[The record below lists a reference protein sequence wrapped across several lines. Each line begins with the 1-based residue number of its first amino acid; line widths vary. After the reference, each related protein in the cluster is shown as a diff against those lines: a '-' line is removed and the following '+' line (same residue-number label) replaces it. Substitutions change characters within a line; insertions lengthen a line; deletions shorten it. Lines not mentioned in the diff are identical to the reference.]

1 MGYSLRIFGALA
13 VVLSLS
19 ATGFLKAD
27 LLKRRV
33 TAIGNMIGA
42 LNTLREL
49 IAYGN
54 DERET
59 LIGKCF
65 GKGVSYGSH
74 GVLECN
80 DTDLNVSDRQIINE
94 MLHSLGSGD
103 IASEN
108 RRIELCVKRLQ
119 TQLEAARREYSDKSK
134 VYRSLGVCAGLA
146 FGIFII

>member
-33 TAIGNMIGA
+33 TAIGCVIGA

-54 DERET
+54 DEREA
-59 LIGKCF
+59 LLNKCF
-65 GKGVSYGSH
+65 GKRVTYNDGGV
-74 GVLECN
+74 VECD
-80 DTDLNVSDRQIINE
+80 DTDLNVSDRQIVNE
-94 MLHSLGSGD
+94 MLRSLGSGD
-103 IASEN
+103 ITSEN
-108 RRIELCVKRLQ
+108 RRIELCVTRLQ

-134 VYRSLGVCAGLA
+134 VYRSLGVCAGRA